1 MKTYRFVVMTC
12 QDVVAEDLEKAIET
26 FTKMRH
32 ARLSPGN
39 TIVERIEVRD
49 EKGEYV
55 PVDRPLRAE
64 YLVVRKQ
71 PEIRLSA

>member
-26 FTKMRH
+26 FNKMRH

-39 TIVERIEVRD
+39 TTVERIEVRD

-55 PVDRPLRAE
+55 AVDHPLRAE
-64 YLVVRKQ
+64 YLAANEQ
-71 PEIRLSA
+71 AEIRLSA